1 MLKVTNL
8 RAGYDDVSVLH
19 DVSLEVTSGEVVALV
34 GANGA
39 GKSTAMRCLAG
50 LLKPTGGS
58 IRFLDE
64 EIGGLP
70 AAQVVARG
78 LAYVPEGRRL
88 FGKLS
93 VRENLLLGAYLERQD
108 RRVTERLDM
117 VLTLFPRLKERL
129 VQTAETM
136 SGGEQQMLAIAR
148 GLMSMP
154 KLLLV
159 DEMSLGLMPSLVEKV
174 MAAVLDIRKAGI
186 TVLLVEQMVQEALEI
201 AHRGYVIQTGRM
213 VQTGSAQELL
223 DSEEVRRAYMG
234 M

>member
-136 SGGEQQMLAIAR
+136 SGGEQQLLAIAR

-201 AHRGYVIQTGRM
+201 ADRGYVLQSGR
-213 VQTGSAQELL
+213 VVLSGAAAELL
-223 DSEEVRRAYMG
+223 ENPEVRRAYLG
-234 M
+234 L

>member
-1 MLKVTNL
+1 MLKVSNL
-8 RAGYDDVSVLH
+8 WAGYDEVSVLH
-19 DVSLEVTSGEVVALV
+19 DVTLEVHPGEVVALV

-39 GKSTAMRCLAG
+39 GKSTMMRCLAG

-58 IRFLDE
+58 IQFLGE

-93 VRENLLLGAYLERQD
+93 VRENLLLGAYLERRD
-108 RRVTERLDM
+108 HRVAEQLGM
-117 VLTLFPRLKERL
+117 VLSLFPRLKERL
-129 VQTAETM
+129 TQTAETM

-154 KLLLV
+154 KMILV

-174 MAAVLDIRKAGI
+174 MEAVQDIRRAGV

-201 AHRGYVIQTGRM
+201 ADRGYVLQSGQIALS
-213 VQTGSAQELL
+213 GSAADLL
-223 DSEEVRRAYMG
+223 ANPEVRRAYLG
-234 M
+234 L

>member
-174 MAAVLDIRKAGI
+174 MAAVLDIRKAGL

-201 AHRGYVIQTGRM
+201 ADRGYVLQSGR
-213 VQTGSAQELL
+213 VVLSGAAAELL
-223 DSEEVRRAYMG
+223 ENPEVRRAYLG
-234 M
+234 L

>member
-19 DVSLEVTSGEVVALV
+19 DVSLEVTSGDVVALV

-201 AHRGYVIQTGRM
+201 ADRGYVLQSGR
-213 VQTGSAQELL
+213 VVLSGAAAELL
-223 DSEEVRRAYMG
+223 ENPEVRRAYLG
-234 M
+234 L

>member
-201 AHRGYVIQTGRM
+201 ADRGYVLQSGR
-213 VQTGSAQELL
+213 VVLSGAAAELL
-223 DSEEVRRAYMG
+223 ENPEVRRAYLG
-234 M
+234 L

>member
-1 MLKVTNL
+1 MLKVSNL
-8 RAGYDDVSVLH
+8 WAGYDEVSVLH
-19 DVSLEVTSGEVVALV
+19 DVTLEVHPGEVVALV

-39 GKSTAMRCLAG
+39 GKSTMMRCLAG

-58 IRFLDE
+58 IQFLGE

-93 VRENLLLGAYLERQD
+93 VRENLLLGAYLERRD
-108 RRVTERLDM
+108 HRVAEQLGM
-117 VLTLFPRLKERL
+117 VLSLFPRLKERL
-129 VQTAETM
+129 AQTAETM

-154 KLLLV
+154 KMILV

-174 MAAVLDIRKAGI
+174 MEAVQDIRRAGV

-201 AHRGYVIQTGRM
+201 ADRGYVLQSGQIALS
-213 VQTGSAQELL
+213 GSASELL
-223 DSEEVRRAYMG
+223 ANPEVRRAYLG
-234 M
+234 L

>member
-8 RAGYDDVSVLH
+8 RAGYDEVSVLH
-19 DVSLEVTSGEVVALV
+19 DVSLEVRPGEVVALV

-39 GKSTAMRCLAG
+39 GKSTLMRCLAG
-50 LLKPTGGS
+50 LLKPTEGS
-58 IRFLDE
+58 VRFLDE

-108 RRVTERLDM
+108 QRVAERLDM
-117 VLTLFPRLKERL
+117 VLSLFPRLKERL
-129 VQTAETM
+129 TQTAETM

-159 DEMSLGLMPSLVEKV
+159 DEMSLGLMPALVEKV

-201 AHRGYVIQTGRM
+201 ADRGYVLQSGRI
-213 VQTGSAQELL
+213 VLSGSASELL
-223 DSEEVRRAYMG
+223 ENPEVRRAYLG
-234 M
+234 L

>member
-1 MLKVTNL
+1 MLKVSNL
-8 RAGYDDVSVLH
+8 WAGYDEVSVLH
-19 DVSLEVTSGEVVALV
+19 DVTLEVHPGEVVALV

-39 GKSTAMRCLAG
+39 GKSTMMRCLAG

-58 IRFLDE
+58 IQFLGE

-93 VRENLLLGAYLERQD
+93 VRENLLLGAYLERRD
-108 RRVTERLDM
+108 HRVAEQLGM
-117 VLTLFPRLKERL
+117 VLSLFPRLKERL
-129 VQTAETM
+129 AQTAETM

-154 KLLLV
+154 KMILV

-174 MAAVLDIRKAGI
+174 MEAVQDIRRAGV

-201 AHRGYVIQTGRM
+201 ADRGYVLQSGQIALS
-213 VQTGSAQELL
+213 GSAAELL
-223 DSEEVRRAYMG
+223 ANPEVRRAYLG
-234 M
+234 L

>member
-93 VRENLLLGAYLERQD
+93 VRENLLLGAYLERQV

-201 AHRGYVIQTGRM
+201 ADRGYVLQSGR
-213 VQTGSAQELL
+213 VVLSGAAAELL
-223 DSEEVRRAYMG
+223 ENPEVRRAYLG
-234 M
+234 L

>member
-1 MLKVTNL
+1 M
-8 RAGYDDVSVLH
+8 G
-19 DVSLEVTSGEVVALV
+19 
-34 GANGA
+34 
-39 GKSTAMRCLAG
+39 
-50 LLKPTGGS
+50 
-58 IRFLDE
+58 E

-93 VRENLLLGAYLERQD
+93 VRENLLLGAYLERRD
-108 RRVTERLDM
+108 HRVAEQLGM
-117 VLTLFPRLKERL
+117 VLSLFPRLKERL
-129 VQTAETM
+129 TQTAETM

-154 KLLLV
+154 KMILV

-174 MAAVLDIRKAGI
+174 MEAVRDIRRAGV

-201 AHRGYVIQTGRM
+201 ADRGYVLQSGQIALS
-213 VQTGSAQELL
+213 GSAAELL
-223 DSEEVRRAYMG
+223 ANPEVRRAYLG
-234 M
+234 L

>member
-93 VRENLLLGAYLERQD
+93 VRENLLLGAYLEHQD

-201 AHRGYVIQTGRM
+201 ADRGYVLQSGR
-213 VQTGSAQELL
+213 VVLSGAAAELL
-223 DSEEVRRAYMG
+223 ENPEVRRAYLG
-234 M
+234 L

>member
-1 MLKVTNL
+1 MLKVSNL
-8 RAGYDDVSVLH
+8 WAGYDEVSVLH
-19 DVSLEVTSGEVVALV
+19 DVTLEVHPGEVVALV

-39 GKSTAMRCLAG
+39 GKSTMMRCLAG

-58 IRFLDE
+58 IQFLGE

-93 VRENLLLGAYLERQD
+93 VRENLLLGAYLERRD
-108 RRVTERLDM
+108 HRVAEQLGM
-117 VLTLFPRLKERL
+117 VLSLFPRLKERL
-129 VQTAETM
+129 TQTAETM

-154 KLLLV
+154 KMILV

-174 MAAVLDIRKAGI
+174 MEAVRDIRRAGV

-201 AHRGYVIQTGRM
+201 ADRGYVLQSGQIALS
-213 VQTGSAQELL
+213 GSASELL
-223 DSEEVRRAYMG
+223 ANPEVRRAYLG
-234 M
+234 L

>member
-8 RAGYDDVSVLH
+8 RAGYDEVSVLH
-19 DVSLEVTSGEVVALV
+19 DVSLEVRPGEVVALV

-39 GKSTAMRCLAG
+39 GKSTVMRCLAG
-50 LLKPTGGS
+50 LLKPTEGS
-58 IRFLDE
+58 VRFLDE

-108 RRVTERLDM
+108 QRVAERLDM
-117 VLTLFPRLKERL
+117 VLSLFPRLKERL
-129 VQTAETM
+129 TQTAETM

-159 DEMSLGLMPSLVEKV
+159 DEMSLGLMPALVEKV

-201 AHRGYVIQTGRM
+201 ADRGYVLQSGRI
-213 VQTGSAQELL
+213 VLSGSASELL
-223 DSEEVRRAYMG
+223 ENPEVRRAYLG
-234 M
+234 L

>member
-1 MLKVTNL
+1 MLKVSNL
-8 RAGYDDVSVLH
+8 WAGYDEVSVLH
-19 DVSLEVTSGEVVALV
+19 DVTLEVHPGEVVALV

-39 GKSTAMRCLAG
+39 GKSTMMRCLAG

-58 IRFLDE
+58 IQFLGE

-93 VRENLLLGAYLERQD
+93 VRENLLLGAYLERRD
-108 RRVTERLDM
+108 HRVAEQLGM
-117 VLTLFPRLKERL
+117 VLSLFPRLKERL
-129 VQTAETM
+129 TQTAETM

-154 KLLLV
+154 KMILV

-174 MAAVLDIRKAGI
+174 MEAVQDIRRAGV

-201 AHRGYVIQTGRM
+201 ADRGYVLQSGQIAL
-213 VQTGSAQELL
+213 SASAADLL
-223 DSEEVRRAYMG
+223 ANPEVRRAYLG
-234 M
+234 L

>member
-1 MLKVTNL
+1 MLKVSNL
-8 RAGYDDVSVLH
+8 WAGYDEVSVLH
-19 DVSLEVTSGEVVALV
+19 DVTLEVHPGEVVALV

-39 GKSTAMRCLAG
+39 GKSTMMRCLAG

-58 IRFLDE
+58 IQFLGE

-93 VRENLLLGAYLERQD
+93 VRENLLLGAYLERRD
-108 RRVTERLDM
+108 HRVAEQLGM
-117 VLTLFPRLKERL
+117 VLSLFPRLKERL
-129 VQTAETM
+129 AQTAETM

-154 KLLLV
+154 KMILV

-174 MAAVLDIRKAGI
+174 MEAVQDIRRAGV

-201 AHRGYVIQTGRM
+201 ADRGYVLQSGQIALS
-213 VQTGSAQELL
+213 GSAADLL
-223 DSEEVRRAYMG
+223 ANPEVRRAYLG
-234 M
+234 L

>member
-1 MLKVTNL
+1 MLKVSNL
-8 RAGYDDVSVLH
+8 WAGYDEVSVLH
-19 DVSLEVTSGEVVALV
+19 DVTLEVHPGEVVALV

-39 GKSTAMRCLAG
+39 GKSTMMRCLAG

-58 IRFLDE
+58 IQFLGE

-93 VRENLLLGAYLERQD
+93 VRENLLLGAYLERRD
-108 RRVTERLDM
+108 HRVAEQLGM
-117 VLTLFPRLKERL
+117 VLSLFPRLKERL
-129 VQTAETM
+129 TQTAETM

-154 KLLLV
+154 KMILV

-174 MAAVLDIRKAGI
+174 MEAVQDIRRAGV

-201 AHRGYVIQTGRM
+201 ADRGYVLQSGQIALS
-213 VQTGSAQELL
+213 GSAAELL
-223 DSEEVRRAYMG
+223 ANPEVRRAYLG
-234 M
+234 L